1 MANLKSKKKFGIS
14 LRHAE
19 MVLSLLQE
27 NHEREPGYTWTA
39 VQVLG
44 ALKGRWGRYEPTV
57 RQMGM
62 FMHYCDFCHHLSDQ
76 RGQGGAKVY
85 RLVEGYQ

>member
-19 MVLSLLQE
+19 MVLSLMQE
-27 NHEREPGYTWTA
+27 NNERDAEYTWTA
-39 VQVLG
+39 IQVLG
-44 ALKGRWGRYEPTV
+44 ALKGKWGRYEPTV

-62 FMHYCDFCHHLSDQ
+62 FMHYCDFCSHQPDQ
-76 RGQGGAKVY
+76 RGRGGAKVY
-85 RLVEGYQ
+85 RLDGAI

>member
-19 MVLSLLQE
+19 MVMALMQE
-27 NHEREPGYTWTA
+27 HEETELGYTWTA

-44 ALKGRWGRYEPTV
+44 ALKGSWGRYEPTV

-62 FMHYCDFCHHLSDQ
+62 FMHYSDFCQHASEM
-76 RGQGGAKVY
+76 RGNGGAKVY
-85 RLVEGYQ
+85 RLKSGE

>member
-19 MVLSLLQE
+19 MVLSLMQE
-27 NHEREPGYTWTA
+27 NNERDAEYTWTA
-39 VQVLG
+39 IQVLG
-44 ALKGRWGRYEPTV
+44 ALKGKWGRYEPTV

-62 FMHYCDFCHHLSDQ
+62 SMHYCDFCSHLPDQ
-76 RGQGGAKVY
+76 RGRGGAKVY
-85 RLVEGYQ
+85 RLDEAI

>member
-19 MVLSLLQE
+19 MVLAMME
-27 NHEREPGYTWTA
+27 EHDEREPGYNWTA

-44 ALKGRWGRYEPTV
+44 SLKGSWGRYEPTV

-62 FMHYCDFCHHLSDQ
+62 FMHYSSFCGHVSEA
-76 RGQGGAKVY
+76 RGAGGAKVY
-85 RLVEGYQ
+85 SLVRGE